1 MKSQNFKILEKNIVK
16 YLKDFHVEMDLV
28 RYKKPWLTI
37 KENIHKLNV
46 SMNKTR
52 KQIISDTLGKDM
64 CKELTNIIYNT
75 QCKLIE
81 KRQSGKW
88 IKDVNK
94 QFAEEEII

>member
-46 SMNKTR
+46 SMNK
-52 KQIISDTLGKDM
+52 I
-64 CKELTNIIYNT
+64 
-75 QCKLIE
+75 
-81 KRQSGKW
+81 
-88 IKDVNK
+88 
-94 QFAEEEII
+94 